1 MSQSRFGWSLT
12 SSLLLCVSI
21 MSGCATSLPKDA
33 FKLTPTSLQD
43 RQLQSRKY
51 PTLDNK
57 LLIAA
62 GAGVLQDMGYSID
75 ESNSKL
81 GVLTASKRADAK
93 SAAQITG
100 AILLALFTGALTPTD
115 KEQKITICLVIQEA
129 LEDKASSVARITI
142 QRVVW
147 NTQGQVAR
155 VESINAP
162 ELYQAFYDKLS
173 KATFLQANQI

>member
-1 MSQSRFGWSLT
+1 MSQSRLNWSYT
-12 SSLLLCVSI
+12 ASLLVCLAL
-21 MSGCATSLPKDA
+21 MSGCAGIPKDA
-33 FKLTPTSLQD
+33 FKLTATSLQD
-43 RQLQSRKY
+43 RQLQSRQF

-57 LLIAA
+57 LLLSA

-75 ESNSKL
+75 ESNSGL
-81 GVLTASKRADAK
+81 GVLTASKKADAK
-93 SAAQITG
+93 SAGQIAG
-100 AILLALFTGALTPTD
+100 AVLLALLTGTVTPTD
-115 KEQKITICLVIQEA
+115 KEQKITICLVIQPV
-129 LEDKASSVARITI
+129 LEDKASSIARITI

-147 NTQGQVAR
+147 DTNGKIAR